1 MEHFTRF
8 TAKYCL
14 KTSQEQQE
22 DISTDNIWSLE
33 YICGPEQALNLLNC
47 VIKMHYRH
55 DLTSTEVTVP
65 LKSKLTVTYVS
76 ILKTW
81 DSILE
86 IFEDQ
91 VSRLEDRV
99 SSFDDRGSSFKFRF
113 KKALSLKVYT
123 YLSFEK
129 SRLLALGETRLL
141 SPKRSSRFESENVP
155 FWSPVNS
162 PFETCF
168 LEVKARYIYVIAFKE

>member
-1 MEHFTRF
+1 MILHRPRLQYRPKVSWQSLTSRSSRRETRF
-8 TAKYCL
+8 
-14 KTSQEQQE
+14 
-22 DISTDNIWSLE
+22 
-33 YICGPEQALNLLNC
+33 
-47 VIKMHYRH
+47 
-55 DLTSTEVTVP
+55 
-65 LKSKLTVTYVS
+65 
-76 ILKTW
+76 
-81 DSILE
+81 SILE
-86 IFEDQ
+86 IFEDR

-99 SSFDDRGSSFKFRF
+99 SSFDDQRSSFKFRF

-141 SPKRSSRFESENVP
+141 SPKRSSRFESENVR

-168 LEVKARYIYVIAFKE
+168 LEVKARYIYVIAFKKSTTTKQLILETTILISLVHSIQL

>member
-1 MEHFTRF
+1 
-8 TAKYCL
+8 
-14 KTSQEQQE
+14 
-22 DISTDNIWSLE
+22 
-33 YICGPEQALNLLNC
+33 
-47 VIKMHYRH
+47 MHYRH

-76 ILKTW
+76 ILKTR

-86 IFEDQ
+86 IFEDR

-113 KKALSLKVYT
+113 KKALLKVYT

-168 LEVKARYIYVIAFKE
+168 LEVKARYIYVIAFKRKQQRNNPY